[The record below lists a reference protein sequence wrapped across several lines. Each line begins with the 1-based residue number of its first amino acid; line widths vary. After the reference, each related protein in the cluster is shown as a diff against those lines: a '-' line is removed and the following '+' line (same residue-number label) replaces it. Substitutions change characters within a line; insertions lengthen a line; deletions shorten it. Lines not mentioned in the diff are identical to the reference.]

1 MFDMP
6 DDTNNGTFV
15 DTVSTPLP
23 DEEDDDR
30 DSGVEPDREDEEAR
44 IEHPFDPEKIKVR
57 PVNILVEQLVSRI
70 RHDEINLAPDFQR
83 LQGIWTSKD
92 QCRLVESL
100 LLKIPLPVFYVAADK
115 EENWAVVDGLQRM
128 STIYDYVRG
137 DFALSDLEY
146 LTRLKGKKYDDL
158 NRPMQRRI
166 NETQLVVNVIE
177 PETPDEVMFNIFRRI
192 NTGGIKLNG
201 QEIRHALIS
210 GPIREYLKNLS
221 ATEEFLEATNRSI
234 KPKRMADRDCVLRF
248 LAFHIDGWRNYA
260 ANDIDGYLTDAM
272 KRINRMT
279 EQERDSITA
288 DFKKAMRAAA
298 DIFSEDAFRKL
309 DQDQGNLRRGRINKA
324 LFGAWAVGLARRSR
338 KEINRLVRNHARVR
352 EGFMALLQDDRE
364 FERAI
369 SYGSISIM
377 YAPLPSS
384 WRGFAEIFPNPMN

>member
-1 MFDMP
+1 MP

-23 DEEDDDR
+23 DEEDEDR

-57 PVNILVEQLVSRI
+57 PVNVLVEQLVSRI
-70 RHDEINLAPDFQR
+70 RHGEIDLAPDFQR
-83 LQGIWTSKD
+83 RQDIWKPKD

-100 LLKIPLPVFYVAADK
+100 LLKIPLPVFYVAADEK
-115 EENWAVVDGLQRM
+115 ENWVVVDGLQRM
-128 STIYDYVRG
+128 STIDRYVRG

-146 LTRLKGKKYDDL
+146 LTRLKGKKFNDL

-221 ATEEFLEATNRSI
+221 ATKEFLEATDHSI
-234 KPKRMADRDCVLRF
+234 KPERMVDRDCVLRF
-248 LAFHIDGWRNYA
+248 LAFHIDDWKNYA

-272 KRINRMT
+272 KRINKMT
-279 EQERDSITA
+279 EQERDSIAA
-288 DFKKAMRAAA
+288 DFKKSMRAAS
-298 DIFSEDAFRKL
+298 DTFGEYAFRKL
-309 DQDQGNLRRGRINKA
+309 HQDQGDLRRGRINKA

-338 KEINRLVRNHARVR
+338 KEINCLVRNRARVR
-352 EGFMALLQDDRE
+352 EGFMALLKDDRE

-369 SYGSISIM
+369 SYSTGTPARVRKQFQAIDDLIKEC
-377 YAPLPSS
+377 L
-384 WRGFAEIFPNPMN
+384 